1 MTRGYRGN
9 PGLPVLLGGSG
20 LWDEQDGF
28 YYDRLHAPH
37 GATAPARLR
46 SAVGLIPLVAVEV
59 LPEDVIEL
67 LPGFRKR
74 LEWFLSNRQDLARH
88 LTYCER
94 CEGQAK
100 RLLAI
105 TAGNPI
111 NAPAPTICVQAL
123 LEACSTNRATFP
135 LRIR

>member
-1 MTRGYRGN
+1 MN
-9 PGLPVLLGGSG
+9 NLGGSG

-59 LPEDVIEL
+59 LQDDVIER

-74 LEWFLSNRQDLARH
+74 LEWFLANRHDLTQHIA
-88 LTYCER
+88 YCEQGECR
-94 CEGQAK
+94 GL

-105 TAGNPI
+105 PSRAR
-111 NAPAPTICVQAL
+111 
-123 LEACSTNRATFP
+123 LESV
-135 LRIR
+135 LRYM